1 MKQCTRAAILAICIA
16 AFPSAARAQGMAAS
30 FDDLSRVLKVG
41 DLVYVTDMAG
51 VTIWGGVHQ
60 LSESSLTVAI
70 REQARDKGTIT
81 TTGEK
86 RVFSNG
92 DLTRISRS
100 NPLGSE
106 RTLIYPPSWERVL
119 SVPPRAELT
128 VVLDTGEKRRYRFG
142 SATADT
148 LRLLASGG
156 REETLTRAQ
165 IRRIVRH
172 GVNDPSTDGLVAGA
186 LIGAGSVF
194 APTALAYGLCGAECY
209 GRGAGSA
216 LVISTAIGA
225 GIGAAIG
232 WVIDEAHKG
241 TDQVF
246 PAPPARALRID
257 VLPTV
262 GARARGLTVSL
273 AF

>member
-1 MKQCTRAAILAICIA
+1 MKQCTRAAILALCIA
-16 AFPSAARAQGMAAS
+16 ACPAAARAQGMAAS

-41 DLVYVTDMAG
+41 DLVYVTDLAG

-60 LSESSLTVAI
+60 LSESSLTVAV
-70 REQARDKGTIT
+70 REQTRDEGTIT

-100 NPLGSE
+100 NASGSE

-119 SVPPRAELT
+119 SVPPGAELT

-156 REETLTRAQ
+156 REETLAREQ
-165 IRRIVRH
+165 VHRIIRRGID
-172 GVNDPSTDGLVAGA
+172 DPSTDGLVAGT
-186 LIGAGSVF
+186 LIGAGALFV
-194 APTALAYGLCGAECY
+194 PTTLVVLACGAECH
-209 GRGAGSA
+209 GAGTF
-216 LVISTAIGA
+216 LVTTTAIGA

-232 WVIDEAHKG
+232 WIIDEAHKG

-257 VLPTV
+257 VLPII

>member
-156 REETLTRAQ
+156 REETLERGQ
-165 IRRIVRH
+165 IRRIIRR
-172 GVNDPSTDGLVAGA
+172 GISDPSTDGLVAGT
-186 LIGAGSVF
+186 LIGAGALF
-194 APTALAYGLCGAECY
+194 APTTLVVLACECN
-209 GRGAGSA
+209 GAGSFLA
-216 LVISTAIGA
+216 ATTAIGA

-232 WVIDEAHKG
+232 WAIDKAHKG

-246 PAPPARALRID
+246 PAPPTRALRID